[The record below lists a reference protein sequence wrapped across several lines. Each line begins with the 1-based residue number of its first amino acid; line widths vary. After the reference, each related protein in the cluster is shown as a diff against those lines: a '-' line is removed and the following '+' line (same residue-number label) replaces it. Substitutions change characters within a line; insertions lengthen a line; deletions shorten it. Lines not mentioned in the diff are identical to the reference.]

1 MTGSMIQ
8 AMEHSIVP
16 DGEGCLLAEAWL
28 PRSNFDRDSA
38 GFAPPHSARQFNWR
52 RGGLNPEEKCKVRV
66 FVVLYW
72 RKGSNPARPP
82 GFRLPSK
89 EHDYKYQ
96 AFFCRWPK
104 RVGATAQD
112 DKSASKSDNEMKAAV
127 RNLDCDPSCP
137 NHPFILS
144 SRSCVYVPR
153 QRPSLGIR
161 ALMPRKR
168 TRPAIRL
175 TPISINFAWR

>member
-1 MTGSMIQ
+1 MAKDAGWPR
-8 AMEHSIVP
+8 H
-16 DGEGCLLAEAWL
+16 GC
-28 PRSNFDRDSA
+28 PMSNSDRDSA
-38 GFAPPHSARQFNWR
+38 GFAPPTPPANSIGG
-52 RGGLNPEEKCKVRV
+52 GGLNPEEKCKVRV

-82 GFRLPSK
+82 GFCLPSK

-153 QRPSLGIR
+153 RRPSPGIR
-161 ALMPRKR
+161 APMPRK
-168 TRPAIRL
+168 
-175 TPISINFAWR
+175 

>member
-1 MTGSMIQ
+1 MAKDACWPRHGFPGQISIGIALDLPPTPVRPPIQ
-8 AMEHSIVP
+8 
-16 DGEGCLLAEAWL
+16 LAE
-28 PRSNFDRDSA
+28 
-38 GFAPPHSARQFNWR
+38 
-52 RGGLNPEEKCKVRV
+52 GGLNPEEKCKVRV

-82 GFRLPSK
+82 GFCLPSK

-112 DKSASKSDNEMKAAV
+112 DKSASKSDNEMKAVV

-144 SRSCVYVPR
+144 SRSCAYVPR

-168 TRPAIRL
+168 TRRAIRL
-175 TPISINFAWR
+175 TPISTNFAWRGW